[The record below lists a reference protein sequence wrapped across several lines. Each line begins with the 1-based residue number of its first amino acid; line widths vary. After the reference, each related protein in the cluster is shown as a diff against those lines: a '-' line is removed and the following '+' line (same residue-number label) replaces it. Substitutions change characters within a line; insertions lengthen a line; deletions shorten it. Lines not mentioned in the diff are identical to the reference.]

1 MKILDACM
9 NSGLAFYDEARDLN
23 STLDFL
29 AYDEDRVFM
38 FFQGWWR
45 GEELVP
51 HIDFVKVYAPLIQ
64 TSLTTWGFKD
74 KPQYTISSLSSAQEQ
89 RAFELDR
96 ESIDLNKEA
105 YLQALS
111 RLQDEEFPEMG
122 FVAWR
127 EMAEGRP
134 AKTALEVYKQR
145 YEGRREVMTALLT
158 DPDRNIIDAI
168 ALDEHGFAEVLQ
180 EHGWLTHIA
189 ADWEAYSDL
198 TRPPL
203 SVFTTQIGGFKPPQS
218 ILELT
223 DIRVTEHEG
232 DLASLVFSVAS
243 ATVGSLS

>member
-29 AYDEDRVFM
+29 VYDEDRVFM

-74 KPQYTISSLSSAQEQ
+74 KPQYTISSLSSKQDQ

-105 YLQALS
+105 YLQALD
-111 RLQDEEFPEMG
+111 RLQEDFMDMG

-127 EMAEGRP
+127 EMSVIRP

-145 YEGRREVMTALLT
+145 YESRREVMTALLT
-158 DPDRNIIDAI
+158 DPDKNIVDAI
-168 ALDEHGFAEVLQ
+168 ALDEHGFAEVLN
-180 EHGWLTHIA
+180 ENGWLTHLA
-189 ADWEAYSDL
+189 ADWEAFSDL
-198 TRPPL
+198 TRPPV

-218 ILELT
+218 VLELT
-223 DIRVTEHEG
+223 DIRVTVHEG
-232 DLASLVFSVAS
+232 DLASLVISVAS
-243 ATVGSLS
+243 ATVGPLS